1 MRRIVYLIDTLTCDT
16 QGTQKQLLE
25 TIRRLDR
32 TEWEPHLICLW
43 KSPWMES
50 AVLPCPAEV
59 LGYRGFMKASFPG
72 VVRRLGR
79 LLDELEASVVH
90 AFFDESI
97 IVAWFGYHLS
107 RCRPALV
114 SSRRDMGL
122 GANNQ
127 PWYHRLFPVLLPF
140 VNRSYAGIVT
150 NSENVK
156 RYAARREHTPESKFK
171 VIYNGID
178 IPGIAAAQFRSSRIS
193 GTGPHIG
200 IVASLTPVK
209 RHDVLLEAWAL
220 LHQSGLPAGSELHI
234 LGEGPQRQV
243 LEEQVA
249 RHGLQSTVLFHGAVT
264 DISDWLYGL
273 DVGVLCSDREGLS
286 NAILEYMAHG
296 LPVIATAVGGNT
308 ELVDCDCGILVP
320 PRNPEALAQALAIL
334 LNDEGIRRKLG
345 ERSRKT
351 IAESFSWE
359 RAMGELAGY
368 YSILIAPLRP

>member
-1 MRRIVYLIDTLTCDT
+1 
-16 QGTQKQLLE
+16 
-25 TIRRLDR
+25 
-32 TEWEPHLICLW
+32 
-43 KSPWMES
+43 
-50 AVLPCPAEV
+50 
-59 LGYRGFMKASFPG
+59 MKASFPG